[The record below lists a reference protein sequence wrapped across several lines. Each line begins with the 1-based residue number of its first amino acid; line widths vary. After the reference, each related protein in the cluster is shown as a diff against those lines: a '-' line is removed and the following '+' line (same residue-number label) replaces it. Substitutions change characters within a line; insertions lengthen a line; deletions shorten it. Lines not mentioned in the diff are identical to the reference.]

1 MSDIF
6 VVPAGPNEDPRITTL
21 KNVNEVDKQRGKK
34 TPWEER
40 YKVIRE
46 QFPSIASLDWSKVFS
61 ADPVVFGKII
71 NDIIKADTST
81 PGKAGKRPSLD
92 SDVADAGW
100 TRLRDEDYAL
110 EPFVQVFNKMKEH
123 RSVSTLANKTG
134 LNRSYVFKLLK
145 GDAQPS
151 VYDMQQIAKAFGK
164 MPSFFMEYR
173 VAYLCSLIVTQMDKH
188 PEASIVYYTKTQKLL
203 RERDA

>member
-6 VVPAGPNEDPRITTL
+6 TVPAGDNEDPRITTFKQL
-21 KNVNEVDKQRGKK
+21 NEADKARGKK

-40 YKVIRE
+40 YRMVEE
-46 QFPSIASLDWSKVFS
+46 QFPSVAKLDWNKVFA
-61 ADPVVFGKII
+61 ADPVIFGRII

-92 SDVADAGW
+92 TEVADAGW
-100 TRLRDEDYAL
+100 TRLRNEDYAV

-123 RSVSTLANKTG
+123 RSISTLANKTG
-134 LNRSYVFKLLK
+134 LNRSYVFKLLH
-145 GDAQPS
+145 GEVNPS

-164 MPSFFMEYR
+164 LPSFFYEYR
-173 VAYLCSLIVTQMDKH
+173 VAYLCSLICTQMDKH

-203 RERDA
+203 RERDN